1 MRKMISG
8 RFTALTGKTVFCA
21 TMLFA
26 LGACE
31 SHNGP
36 WPMPTGYTYHQGQ
49 YKTPPGPE
57 AEPVFKVWDSKETA
71 HQPVGTAVDTTMME
85 TAPVPG
91 AIAATPALSAS
102 HDMRAL
108 DMAAS
113 DLVKRMIA
121 QTGQPMESVYIE
133 PGQNMAFE
141 ASLRN
146 ALQEHGVKLAPMQG
160 TGPFTLRYII
170 GNAVSY
176 GQQNISISLMAS
188 GGMPVGAADGMYAL
202 SGSGAS
208 TPTGQQ
214 SHTRPMSI
222 IGPAGSGF

>member
-1 MRKMISG
+1 
-8 RFTALTGKTVFCA
+8 
-21 TMLFA
+21 MLFA

-49 YKTPPGPE
+49 YKAPPGPE
-57 AEPVFKVWDSKETA
+57 AEPLFKVWDSKQTE
-71 HQPVGTAVDTTMME
+71 HQPAGAAMDTTMME
-85 TAPVPG
+85 PAAVPAPDMV
-91 AIAATPALSAS
+91 AVTPAPAVSYDAG
-102 HDMRAL
+102 AL

-121 QTGQPMESVYIE
+121 QTGQPMEPVYVE

-146 ALQEHGVKLAPMQG
+146 ALQGHGVKLAPVQG
-160 TGPFTLRYII
+160 AGPFTLRYAI

-176 GQQNISISLMAS
+176 GQQNISISLVAS
-188 GGMPVGAADGMYAL
+188 GGVPVGAADGMYTL
-202 SGSGAS
+202 SGSGA
-208 TPTGQQ
+208 PPRMQ
-214 SHTRPMSI
+214 SHARPMSI
-222 IGPAGSGF
+222 ISPSGSGL